1 MQVPLGLEADHR
13 GVVDLVRRVAVT
25 YGGPRGEAVEEGPVP
40 AELAEAVE
48 AARQELVEAV
58 AEVDDEVAELFLAEA
73 EVTPA
78 ALGAAIARTVKAL
91 RLVPVFMGSA
101 FKNKGVQTLLD
112 GVVDYLPSP
121 LEVPNTA
128 LDLAREEAPVQL
140 AGDPKAPL
148 VALAFK
154 LEEGRFG
161 QLTYLRVYEGTIRKG
176 DTIVNSSTGRK
187 LKVPRLV
194 RMHSDEL
201 EDIPSAAAGE
211 IVALFGVECA
221 SGDTFTH
228 GALLAMTSMKVP
240 DPVMSLAVAPTSK
253 DGAAGFSKALQRF
266 QKEDPTF
273 TVSTDPETGQTVVSG
288 MGELHLEVYL
298 ERMKREYNVA
308 TESGKPRVNFR
319 EAVTARADFDYL
331 HKKQSGG
338 QGQYGRVAG
347 YLEPLP
353 EDSEEKFVF
362 ENGIVGN
369 AIPPGFLPAI
379 QKGFREAANAGS
391 LIGHPVEGVRVVLTD
406 GAAHAV
412 DSNEMAFKLAA
423 LYAFRAAY
431 AETSPVVMEPVMR
444 VEVCVP
450 AEFQG
455 AGISSVNKRK
465 GTILDSRQEGDD
477 AVIEASIPLNNMFGY
492 STELRSMTQGKGEF
506 TMEYAAH
513 APVPRDVQARLQANF
528 QQKKPLGD

>member
-1 MQVPLGLEADHR
+1 M
-13 GVVDLVRRVAVT
+13 
-25 YGGPRGEAVEEGPVP
+25 P

-58 AEVDDEVAELFLAEA
+58 AEEDDEVAELFLAEA
-73 EVTPA
+73 EVPPA

-91 RLVPVFMGSA
+91 RFVPVFMGSA

-121 LEVPNTA
+121 LEVANTA
-128 LDLAREEAPVQL
+128 LDLARDEAPVEL

-161 QLTYLRVYEGTIRKG
+161 QLTYLRVYEGTVRKG

-228 GALLAMTSMKVP
+228 GLPLAMTSMKVP

-266 QKEDPTF
+266 QTEGRCKLLLWPKEGQNEKGRRRPGGGHRAELGRTRASSRWGPT
-273 TVSTDPETGQTVVSG
+273 T
-288 MGELHLEVYL
+288 
-298 ERMKREYNVA
+298 
-308 TESGKPRVNFR
+308 
-319 EAVTARADFDYL
+319 
-331 HKKQSGG
+331 
-338 QGQYGRVAG
+338 
-347 YLEPLP
+347 PLP
-353 EDSEEKFVF
+353 PQPQTHHITKRRRGGA
-362 ENGIVGN
+362 NGAERRGRR
-369 AIPPGFLPAI
+369 ALGGEWKL
-379 QKGFREAANAGS
+379 KK
-391 LIGHPVEGVRVVLTD
+391 VV
-406 GAAHAV
+406 
-412 DSNEMAFKLAA
+412 
-423 LYAFRAAY
+423 
-431 AETSPVVMEPVMR
+431 
-444 VEVCVP
+444 
-450 AEFQG
+450 
-455 AGISSVNKRK
+455 I
-465 GTILDSRQEGDD
+465 
-477 AVIEASIPLNNMFGY
+477 
-492 STELRSMTQGKGEF
+492 
-506 TMEYAAH
+506 
-513 APVPRDVQARLQANF
+513 VQARFPFALQPRAVPSALVE
-528 QQKKPLGD
+528 KKKGSRWVCACHAPHGHPRRRRCLAAAGGRRCGRPLLTPPSPARRRRRSPSSSWT